1 MKSKIYGNYRGVPY
15 VSFEY
20 EELPVAGVG
29 KHRKP
34 FINMDPYIDTSM
46 NHELYSECLIGLA
59 LCDEYKFGNIVGGIP
74 PFEKEKYG
82 GNDGWTEIVRN
93 ISKLDKDDFH
103 SINIRKVLDRAQDR
117 NKALYRYIYMA
128 MGSPIPWYFAYML
141 YDNAFGNKAKSVGK
155 FTKNVSHFPLL
166 KKYIDSLP
174 FTDVG
179 RIMFFTTYPNAGVV
193 THRDSPLEKHKDHN
207 INLFFKP
214 GRPSF
219 IWDSINQEK
228 IYLDKGAT
236 SYFFNNRDYHG
247 VDPEPTFQ
255 FTLRVDGTFEPWLQ
269 EKLGLVDGYTWN
281 EEYEN
286 YNP

>member
-1 MKSKIYGNYRGVPY
+1 
-15 VSFEY
+15 
-20 EELPVAGVG
+20 
-29 KHRKP
+29 
-34 FINMDPYIDTSM
+34 
-46 NHELYSECLIGLA
+46 
-59 LCDEYKFGNIVGGIP
+59 
-74 PFEKEKYG
+74 
-82 GNDGWTEIVRN
+82 
-93 ISKLDKDDFH
+93 
-103 SINIRKVLDRAQDR
+103 
-117 NKALYRYIYMA
+117 MA

-166 KKYIDSLP
+166 KK
-174 FTDVG
+174 
-179 RIMFFTTYPNAGVV
+179 YPNAGVV